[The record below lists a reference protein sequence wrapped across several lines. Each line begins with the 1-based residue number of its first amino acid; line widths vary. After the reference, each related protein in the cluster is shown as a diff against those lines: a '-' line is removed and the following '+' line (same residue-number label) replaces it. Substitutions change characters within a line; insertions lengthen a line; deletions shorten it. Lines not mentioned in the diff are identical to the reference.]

1 MARRLDRFKKLERAR
16 PDAPGGDRPPEADA
30 GASLRFGKIEA
41 RKDAPATQERDP
53 FAPPDESPEVPL
65 EIAAD
70 DAADRDRLRA
80 EREAKAK
87 AQLDAEAQRLAE
99 LRMQQEARADSG
111 VVESLARRGQ
121 AALSLSVGQRAY
133 VALGA
138 LAVIAVLAF
147 AIGRF
152 MWGFAPVVVL
162 VFLASLFQE
171 RRGR

>member
-1 MARRLDRFKKLERAR
+1 MKRFDRFKKLERAR
-16 PDAPGGDRPPEADA
+16 PDAPDGDVPSDA
-30 GASLRFGKIEA
+30 GASMRFGKIEA
-41 RKDAPATQERDP
+41 RKETPAPKERDP
-53 FAPPDESPEVPL
+53 FAPPPDESEVPL
-65 EIAAD
+65 EISAD
-70 DAADRDRLRA
+70 DAAHRDQLRA

-99 LRMQQEARADSG
+99 LRMQEEARHDSG
-111 VVESLARRGQ
+111 VVESLARRGE
-121 AALSLSVGQRAY
+121 AALSLSTGQRAY
-133 VALGA
+133 LALGV

-147 AIGRF
+147 AIGPF

>member
-16 PDAPGGDRPPEADA
+16 PDAPGGDRTPDP

-41 RKDAPATQERDP
+41 RKDAAEQPATDP
-53 FAPPDESPEVPL
+53 FAPPPDDPEVPL

-70 DAADRDRLRA
+70 DAAERDRLRA
-80 EREAKAK
+80 EREAKAQ
-87 AQLDAEAQRLAE
+87 ARLDAEAQRLAE
-99 LRMQQEARADSG
+99 LRMQEEARQDTS
-111 VVESLARRGQ
+111 VVEALARRGN

-162 VFLASLFQE
+162 IFLASLFQE